1 MIESGICE
9 LIVDRAQEAIRVIHE
24 EERELARLER
34 ELMTKL
40 EARESF
46 KAHTALLERVRVFV
60 QGIAEATRG
69 EIVSGLEQ
77 IVTTCLQI
85 MFGETYRFEI
95 EVETKNNNT
104 AVEFYVV
111 QDDGEQVVRLKPVGN
126 MAGGIID
133 TISIGLS
140 FAVLKVVP
148 NPPDGPILFDE
159 PAKMVS
165 DDRAAGIIRLLV
177 EMSDLF
183 ERQVILVTHHEHE
196 EVIEATHRA
205 FVFANGLGPTE
216 IQGGASR

>member
-1 MIESGICE
+1 MSTNDFRSFLVRHAET
-9 LIVDRAQEAIRVIHE
+9 AIRQIDD

-34 ELMTKL
+34 ELEKKL
-40 EARESF
+40 EERESF
-46 KAHTALLERVRVFV
+46 KAHTAFLERVRVFV

-85 MFGETYRFEI
+85 MFGDDYRFEI
-95 EVETKNNNT
+95 DVETKNNNT

-111 QDDGEQVVRLKPVGN
+111 KDDGGTSMRLKPVGN

-140 FAVLKVVP
+140 FGILKVVP
-148 NPPDGPILFDE
+148 DPPQGPVLFDE

-177 EMSDLF
+177 QMGTLF
-183 ERQVILVTHHEHE
+183 ERQVILVTHHEHD
-196 EVIEATHRA
+196 EVIGATHRS
-205 FVFANGLGPTE
+205 FVFSDEMTPTE
-216 IQGGASR
+216 IQGGART

>member
-1 MIESGICE
+1 MSATEFRSLLTGHAE
-9 LIVDRAQEAIRVIHE
+9 AAIRHIDD

-34 ELMTKL
+34 ELERKL
-40 EARESF
+40 EERETF
-46 KAHTALLERVRVFV
+46 KAHTAFLERVRVFV

-85 MFGETYRFEI
+85 MFGDTYRFEI

-111 QDDGEQVVRLKPVGN
+111 QDDGDTPVRLKPVGN

-140 FAVLKVVP
+140 FGILKVVP
-148 NPPDGPILFDE
+148 DPPQGPVLFDE

-177 EMSDLF
+177 EMGTLF
-183 ERQVILVTHHEHE
+183 DRQVILVTHHEHE
-196 EVIEATHRA
+196 EVIGASHRA
-205 FVFANGLGPTE
+205 FVFGDGVVPTE
-216 IQGGASR
+216 IQGGAQT